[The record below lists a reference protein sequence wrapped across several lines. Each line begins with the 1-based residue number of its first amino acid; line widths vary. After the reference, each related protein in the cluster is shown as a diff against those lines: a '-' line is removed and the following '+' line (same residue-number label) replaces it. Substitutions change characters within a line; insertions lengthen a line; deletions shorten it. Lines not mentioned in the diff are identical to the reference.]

1 MLCKGI
7 IIIINLHKYLAVIA
21 PLFMT
26 DKKKK
31 RKCQNF
37 SSLALYSPYKIII
50 IVIIFSACV
59 VKQCIR
65 AVFAI

>member
-26 DKKKK
+26 EK
-31 RKCQNF
+31 RKKENVKI
-37 SSLALYSPYKIII
+37 SALWPY
-50 IVIIFSACV
+50 IVPI
-59 VKQCIR
+59 KL
-65 AVFAI
+65 